1 VAAEREFY
9 ASSNGD
15 RWFLVRDEAGQAF
28 VRHQAN
34 EPSGGRSTAIE
45 IGPFLTRGPRGPQ
58 HEELLRL
65 IGSLAGTSAPK
76 GSAAPE
82 AQ

>member
-1 VAAEREFY
+1 VRSEREFY

-15 RWFLVRDEAGQAF
+15 RWLLVRDEAGQAF

-34 EPSGGRSTAIE
+34 EPSGGRSTRIE
-45 IGPFLTRGPRGPQ
+45 IGAFLTRGPRGPE

-65 IGSLAGTSAPK
+65 IGTLVGTSGPAS
-76 GSAAPE
+76 SAEPG

>member
-1 VAAEREFY
+1 MAAEREFY

-34 EPSGGRSTAIE
+34 EPSGGQSTRVD
-45 IGPFLTRGPRGPQ
+45 IGPFLTRGPPGPE

-65 IGSLAGTSAPK
+65 IGTLAGTSVPK
-76 GSAAPE
+76 GSAEPG